1 MKKFIKEL
9 VARIMQELR
18 ETSSN
23 ARYVMS
29 R

>member
-1 MKKFIKEL
+1 MKKFIKKL

-23 ARYVMS
+23 AHYVKS